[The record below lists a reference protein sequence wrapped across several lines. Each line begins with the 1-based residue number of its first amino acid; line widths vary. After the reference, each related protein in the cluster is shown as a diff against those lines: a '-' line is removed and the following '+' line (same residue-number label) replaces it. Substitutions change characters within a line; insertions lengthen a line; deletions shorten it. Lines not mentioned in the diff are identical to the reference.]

1 MIRAVVIICSCNVQH
16 KAYCGVKK
24 TVQVLSLRVFSML
37 HNKFYLII
45 LLTNELE
52 TNCFSRKQTNIIDF
66 FKCIY
71 KISL

>member
-1 MIRAVVIICSCNVQH
+1 M
-16 KAYCGVKK
+16 
-24 TVQVLSLRVFSML
+24 QVLSLRVFSML

-52 TNCFSRKQTNIIDF
+52 TNYFSRKQTNIIDF
-66 FKCIY
+66 FKFIY